1 MTKWS
6 YAAGALA
13 AISLHA
19 CAVQKKPP
27 VVESGKAVIQAYVD
41 AWNKHDSVAL
51 DTLLAADAIHEDFAQ
66 NSRQKGKAEVVEFMG
81 RTMATQPDFKMQVKT
96 SIEDG
101 RYVALEWTYAATYT
115 GPDLTGKQVTNRRIS
130 ARGASFFE
138 VEKGKIKRI
147 TDYWDLA
154 SAFR

>member
-13 AISLHA
+13 AVSLQA
-19 CAVQKKPP
+19 CAVEKKPP
-27 VVESGKAVIQAYVD
+27 VIESGKAVVQSYVD
-41 AWNKHDSVAL
+41 AWNKRDSAAL
-51 DTLLAADAIHEDFAQ
+51 DTLLAADVIHEDFAQ
-66 NSRQKGKAEVVEFMG
+66 NARRKGRVEVVEYMR
-81 RTMATQPDFKMQVKT
+81 RTMATQPDFKLDVT
-96 SIEDG
+96 TNIEDG
-101 RYVALEWTYAATYT
+101 RNVAIERTWAATYT
-115 GPDLTGKQVTNRRIS
+115 GPDPTGKPLTNRRIS

-147 TDYWDLA
+147 TDYWDVA